1 MHFYTQS
8 EAQALMNRWGAE
20 DRDFLFVI
28 DYAQERCGVWPLE
41 EVAAEE
47 MLFAFPTCRNDREE
61 KIQPLESV
69 AWYPHP
75 EPALVYHDKFDI
87 VQRHLY
93 AGNSFL
99 VNLTCRIPVE
109 TTLSLK
115 DIYLHSKALYKL
127 WMRDHLV
134 CFSPEI
140 FVRIADGHIH
150 SYPMK
155 GTISADVLYA
165 EERLMANAKE
175 AAEHATIVDLIR
187 NDLSIVADE
196 VRVSRYRYTDQL
208 HTHKGDILQTSSDI
222 EGRLPADYREHI
234 GDILFA
240 QLPAGSITGAP
251 KKKTVEIIAEAEDYD
266 RGFYTGVM
274 GVCQRGKVD
283 SAVMIR
289 YVEEENGQLYFKA
302 GGGITA
308 NSRWEEEY
316 EEVIQKAYVPI
327 Y

>member
-1 MHFYTQS
+1 MSFYTQT
-8 EAQALMNRWGAE
+8 EARDLMNRWGAE
-20 DRDFLFVI
+20 NRDFLFFI
-28 DYAQERCGVWPLE
+28 DYKQEHCYVSLLSEVAPE
-41 EVAAEE
+41 EV
-47 MLFAFPTCRNDREE
+47 LFAFPSCRNDEAE
-61 KIQPLESV
+61 AVVPLEAV
-69 AWYPHP
+69 DWEPHP
-75 EPALVYHDKFDI
+75 ETAAVYREKFDL

-109 TTLSLK
+109 TNLTLK
-115 DIYLHSKALYKL
+115 EIYLHSEALYKL
-127 WMRDHLV
+127 WLRDHFV

-140 FVRIADGHIH
+140 FVRISEGHIH

-155 GTISADVLYA
+155 GTLSADVLYA
-165 EERLMANAKE
+165 EERLMGNAKE

-187 NDLSIVADE
+187 NDLSIVAE
-196 VRVSRYRYTDQL
+196 KVTVNRYRYTDRL
-208 HTHKGDILQTSSDI
+208 HTNKGDILQTSSDI
-222 EGRLPADYREHI
+222 EGLLPDDYRQHL

-251 KKKTVEIIAEAEDYD
+251 KKRTLEIIAEAEDYD

-274 GVCQRGKVD
+274 GVCQQGQVD

-289 YVEEENGQLYFKA
+289 YVEEEDGRLYFKA

-308 NSRWEEEY
+308 NSRIEEEY

>member
-1 MHFYTQS
+1 MQFYTQS
-8 EAQALMNRWGAE
+8 EARDLMNRWGRE
-20 DRDFLFVI
+20 NRDFLFII
-28 DYAQERCGVWPLE
+28 DYQQKHCYLRLLSDVDTD
-41 EVAAEE
+41 EVQ
-47 MLFAFPTCRNDREE
+47 FVFPTCRKETAE
-61 KIQPLESV
+61 PVVPLQTI

-75 EPALVYHDKFDI
+75 EPATVYHDKFDL

-109 TTLSLK
+109 TNLTLR
-115 DIYLHSKALYKL
+115 DIYQHSQALYKL
-127 WMRDHLV
+127 WLRDHFV

-140 FVRIADGHIH
+140 FIRIADGHIH

-155 GTISADVLYA
+155 GTISADVVYA
-165 EERLMANAKE
+165 EERLMSNAKE

-187 NDLSIVADE
+187 NDLSIVADQ
-196 VRVSRYRYTDQL
+196 VCVPRYRYTDRL
-208 HTHKGDILQTSSDI
+208 HTNKGDILQTSSDI
-222 EGRLPADYREHI
+222 EGCLPADYRERL
-234 GDILFA
+234 GDIIFA

-251 KKKTVEIIAEAEDYD
+251 KKRTIEIIAEAEDYD

-274 GVCQRGKVD
+274 GVCQQGQID